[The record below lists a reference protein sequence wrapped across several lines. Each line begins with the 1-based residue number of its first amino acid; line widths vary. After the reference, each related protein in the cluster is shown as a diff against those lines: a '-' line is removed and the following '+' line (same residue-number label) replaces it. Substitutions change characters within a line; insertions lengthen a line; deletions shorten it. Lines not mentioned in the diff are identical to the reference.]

1 MDEPNLPLIVLGIIA
16 AVALVAFLVYQNLK
30 DKKQLE
36 EDMDK
41 PLIQPHDVEDEE
53 RI

>member
-1 MDEPNLPLIVLGIIA
+1 MEPNLPLIVFGIIA
-16 AVALVAFLVYQNLK
+16 AIALVAFLVYQNLK

-36 EDMDK
+36 EEMDK
-41 PLIQPHDVEDEE
+41 PVSKPHDVEDEE